1 MGSVAPLK
9 PGSAAPVVPGVDYA
23 PGPTV
28 VYFYKVDC
36 PVCQAAGPRI
46 QVFARAYP
54 GRIVGVGQDPQEA
67 LERFGREF
75 GMSFRWVADLP
86 PYPVSNAFG
95 VEVVPTTFLVSPE
108 GLVLEAVESWDR
120 QGLNRVSER
129 LAALL
134 GVEASP
140 VSEPGDGLPDFRP
153 G

>member
-1 MGSVAPLK
+1 MGNVPTLE
-9 PGSAAPVVPGVDYA
+9 PGSAAPEVPGVDYA
-23 PGPTV
+23 LGPTV

-36 PVCQAAGPRI
+36 PVCQAAAPRV
-46 QVFARAYP
+46 QAFELAYS
-54 GRIVGVGQDPQEA
+54 GRIVGVGQDPEDA
-67 LERFGREF
+67 LDRFGREF
-75 GMSFRWVADLP
+75 GMSFRRVADLP
-86 PYPVSNAFG
+86 PYPVSSAFG

-108 GLVLEAVESWDR
+108 GRVLEAVESWDR

-134 GVEASP
+134 GAKAVP